1 MRIVHFLWG
10 LNQGGA
16 ENLAVDLANQQAQE
30 HEVTLLVGNDCVN
43 PAVRNLLDSSVRYIC
58 LGRPAGSRNPYWI
71 ARLLWTLHSL
81 RPDVIH
87 SHTRDLASLGR
98 FIFRPMILTVHSVN
112 MDLSKA
118 MSGYD
123 ALCCISETVLLDVR
137 QRYQTPNLCR
147 IDNGIVVSG
156 IAMAPDRA
164 PPKVLR
170 AVQVSRLS
178 HEIKGQDLL
187 LRALAAV
194 NAQHPSPLLTIDF
207 IGDGPSLGFLSELA
221 GELGVGEQC
230 RFLGALSRGEVYARL
245 CDYDLLIQPSRYEG
259 FGLTV
264 AEGMAAGIPVLV
276 SDIEGPME
284 IIRNG
289 ELGYFFKS
297 DDTASLASALEAA
310 SDDIRAGVAKQRSVV
325 ARRYVEET
333 YGLQRTSAQYCA
345 IYREVIASSG
355 SAR

>member
-1 MRIVHFLWG
+1 MRILHFLWS

-16 ENLAVDLANQQAQE
+16 ESLAVDLANQQSQE
-30 HEVTLLVGNDCVN
+30 HEVTLLVGNDCVD
-43 PAVRNLLDSSVRYIC
+43 PSVRNQLDPSVRYIC
-58 LGRPAGSRNPYWI
+58 LGRPAGSRNPFWI
-71 ARLLWTLHSL
+71 ARLLWTIHTL
-81 RPDVIH
+81 RPNVIH

-98 FIFRPMILTVHSVN
+98 FIFRPMILTVHCVN

-118 MSGYD
+118 MSRYD
-123 ALCCISETVLLDVR
+123 ALCCISEAVLLDVR
-137 QRYQTPNLCR
+137 QRYQVPNLCR

-156 IAMAPDRA
+156 IAVAPDRA
-164 PPKVLR
+164 PPTVLR
-170 AVQVSRLS
+170 GVQVSRLR

-194 NAQHPSPLLTIDF
+194 NAQHPSPVLTIDF
-207 IGDGPSLGFLSELA
+207 IGDGPSLGFLGKLA
-221 GELGVGEQC
+221 GELGVGAQC
-230 RFLGALSRGEVYARL
+230 RFLGALSRDEVYAHL
-245 CDYDLLIQPSRYEG
+245 CDYDMLIQPSRYEG

-264 AEGMAAGIPVLV
+264 AEGMAANIPVLV

-297 DDTASLASALEAA
+297 DDPASLARTLETT
-310 SDDIRAGVAKQRSVV
+310 SNDIRSGVAMQRSVA

-333 YGLQRTSAQYCA
+333 YGLQQTSARYCA
-345 IYREVIASSG
+345 IYREVVASSG